1 MPHEFD
7 KIKDFKLDKPKAD
20 EWARLRYE
28 KWEKSSNPS
37 DFETVKE
44 FIRESNNFKKI
55 LKEYNGILDDIDDS
69 KYPNV
74 KKKLKELNKLLNYE
88 VNRLIYPKDIYIGL
102 DANDLGVELRAQ
114 YMNNTPTTLNIKAC
128 SNILNYKFGTLLG
141 FEVGSLIKDI
151 REMDKVLLRIT
162 LPAGS
167 YLGCFYSRGE
177 QKAIIPPNNDIEIKS
192 SKIIAYEGREI
203 IALKAVLKEKYFVDK
218 KISNLEKK
226 LSNKFVDFDKSIY
239 FVKLDFKKGFE
250 SYALEFAE
258 TSINS
263 LISNFPKNKQLYED
277 TIDDIKQIVFTD
289 GRIPVP
295 TGSDISGWFDQYNKI
310 LYIKPTTPRFVLNID
325 KSMDSKTTILHEVA
339 HAVDQLHLDFSMN
352 AKFNQ
357 IYNEEK
363 AAVIQNETITSEGYA
378 GNNISEYF
386 AEVFKA
392 IYSPYSEQRQAIQE
406 IAPKSVSFIEQKIKE
421 YK

>member
-28 KWEKSSNPS
+28 KWEKISNPS

-44 FIRESNNFKKI
+44 FIRESNNFKRI
-55 LKEYNGILDDIDDS
+55 LKEYNGILDEIDDR

-74 KKKLKELNKLLNYE
+74 KKKLKELDKLLKYE
-88 VNRLIYPKDIYIGL
+88 VNKLIYPKDIYISL
-102 DANDLGVELRAQ
+102 DANDLNVELRAQ
-114 YMNNTPTTLNIKAC
+114 YMNNTPTTLNRTAC
-128 SNILNYKFGTLLG
+128 SNILGYKFGTLLG
-141 FEVGSLIKDI
+141 FEVGSLIKDM

-177 QKAIIPPNNDIEIKS
+177 QKVIIPPNNDIEIKS
-192 SKIIAYEGREI
+192 SKIIVYEGREI
-203 IALKAVLKEKYFVDK
+203 IALKAVLKEKYFVDQ

-226 LSNKFVDFDKSIY
+226 LSNKFIDFDKSIY
-239 FVKLDFKKGFE
+239 FVKLDFKNGFE
-250 SYALEFAE
+250 SYALDFAE

-277 TIDDIKQIVFTD
+277 IIDDIKQIVFTD
-289 GRIPVP
+289 SRIPVP
-295 TGSDISGWFDQYNKI
+295 TGSDISGWFDKYNKI
-310 LYIKPTTPRFVLNID
+310 LYIKPTTPRFILNID
-325 KSMDSKTTILHEVA
+325 KSMDSRTAILHEVA
-339 HAVDQLHLDFSMN
+339 HAIDELQLDFSIN

-363 AAVIQNETITSEGYA
+363 SAVIQNEIITSEGYA

-386 AEVFKA
+386 AEVFKS
-392 IYSPYSEQRQAIQE
+392 IYSPYSEQRQVIKE